1 MVFLFFLGDYRKSR
15 TLSEHE
21 KDNSSLSGHSAVPRV
36 PPVAT
41 SLSPLTP
48 LRWKS
53 FRQEDVVDKEADK
66 TYILGKQ
73 AQKGGRDVVVLT
85 NVDTY
90 LPQEVVTEENLRN
103 GVEVG
108 GDQSVEKQQPKANGG
123 TIVARA
129 EQHALEQ
136 SGGADAA
143 ASGLER

>member
-1 MVFLFFLGDYRKSR
+1 M
-15 TLSEHE
+15 SEHE
-21 KDNSSLSGHSAVPRV
+21 KDNSSLSDHSGVPRV
-36 PPVAT
+36 PPVST

-66 TYILGKQ
+66 TYTLGKQ

-90 LPQEVVTEENLRN
+90 LPQEVVIKENLRH

-108 GDQSVEKQQPKANGG
+108 GDQSVEKQQPKSNGG

>member
-1 MVFLFFLGDYRKSR
+1 M
-15 TLSEHE
+15 SEHE
-21 KDNSSLSGHSAVPRV
+21 KDNSSLSGQSGVPRV

-66 TYILGKQ
+66 TYTLGKQ

-90 LPQEVVTEENLRN
+90 LPQEVVIEENLRH

-108 GDQSVEKQQPKANGG
+108 GDQSVEKQQPKANGA

-129 EQHALEQ
+129 EQN
-136 SGGADAA
+136 GGADAA
-143 ASGLER
+143 LSGLER